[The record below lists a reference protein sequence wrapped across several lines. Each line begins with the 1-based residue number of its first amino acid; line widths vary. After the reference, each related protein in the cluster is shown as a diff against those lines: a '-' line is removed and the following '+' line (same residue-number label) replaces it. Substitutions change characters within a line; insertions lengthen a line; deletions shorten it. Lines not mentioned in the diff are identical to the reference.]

1 MMEDGPLVLALDTS
15 HLKGSV
21 AVFRGSGLLCEM
33 IFDAS
38 DTHSATLMPA
48 VDICMANAKAEVK
61 DVDLFALVTGPGSFT
76 GLRIGMATVK
86 AFASIRQRPVLTV
99 NSLELLASAF
109 PFSTLPVFPL
119 IDARRSEVYAAG
131 YDLKSGRPVE
141 LVRPRAISPEDA
153 GRLIEEAGSDCPVLF
168 CGTGAVKYREL
179 LQGIVKE
186 ECCFA
191 GDPWSTPSA
200 ALIMGFSDG
209 REPVPFRD
217 LPLLEPMYIR
227 PPDAKIPTGYRLREG
242 GGQS

>member
-1 MMEDGPLVLALDTS
+1 MMDDRPLILALDTS

-21 AVFRGSGLLCEM
+21 AIFRGSDLLCGI

-48 VDICMANAKAEVK
+48 VDICMANAKAVIK

-99 NSLELLASAF
+99 NSMELLAAAF

-141 LVRPRAISPEDA
+141 LVRPRAISPEEA
-153 GRLIEEAGSDCPVLF
+153 GRLIVETCSAGPVLL
-168 CGTGAVKYREL
+168 CGTGTAKYGKLLRE
-179 LQGIVKE
+179 IVPE
-186 ECCFA
+186 GSCFA
-191 GDPWSTPSA
+191 GEGWSIPSA
-200 ALIMGFSDG
+200 ALIMELSDG
-209 REPVPFRD
+209 RVPLPFRD
-217 LPLLEPMYIR
+217 LPSLEPMYIR
-227 PPDAKIPTGYRLREG
+227 PPDAKISAGFKLKEG
-242 GGQS
+242 GGNG